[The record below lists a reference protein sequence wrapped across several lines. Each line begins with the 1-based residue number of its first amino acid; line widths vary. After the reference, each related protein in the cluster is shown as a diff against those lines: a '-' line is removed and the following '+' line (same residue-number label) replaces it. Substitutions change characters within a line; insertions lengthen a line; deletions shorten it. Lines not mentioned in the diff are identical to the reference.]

1 MKKHIL
7 GVILLLI
14 FTTISIITIS
24 NNYYRGDKKT
34 SKLLGIDTTVTNPK
48 VDIKVNKEY
57 DKNGNIIRYDSS
69 YTYIYTYPDGSLE
82 MLNIDSIFNNFRP
95 YFFNRGFDLMQKP
108 FIDFFDVDS
117 SFQKHFFDNDYFMQQ
132 FEQEMFHFEELMHE
146 MDSLRNLY
154 LKEMYPDLKQ
164 ELTPGTK
171 KTSKTIEI

>member
-69 YTYIYTYPDGSLE
+69 YTYIYTYQ
-82 MLNIDSIFNNFRP
+82 
-95 YFFNRGFDLMQKP
+95 Y
-108 FIDFFDVDS
+108 
-117 SFQKHFFDNDYFMQQ
+117 
-132 FEQEMFHFEELMHE
+132 
-146 MDSLRNLY
+146 
-154 LKEMYPDLKQ
+154 
-164 ELTPGTK
+164 
-171 KTSKTIEI
+171 TILVLHIKI